1 MLNTRFLGGIL
12 PLFVRVNTQYNLRK
26 SQLPKMTESYFQ
38 GRAVSETSYPGNRGG
53 RVAQKDRESWTVREP
68 RRQVQS
74 GAIRKCLTPFCNLGN
89 TGAHLDKRKVPSY
102 RFNKFGNSPE

>member
-1 MLNTRFLGGIL
+1 
-12 PLFVRVNTQYNLRK
+12 
-26 SQLPKMTESYFQ
+26 MTESYFQ